1 MRSFFYCLC
10 AALGLTYGSA
20 ALAHPMDASFLDF
33 GPTTS
38 TGATANMTVAVHHHE
53 AYELVRT
60 PGERGD
66 VDLDIL
72 RANADIL
79 TAYAATHV
87 TVTRQAGACAWDP
100 MPAQVPETEF
110 EATAEGIVITGPLTC
125 PGEGTVVEVSSSLFL
140 ERFPNQAVIVR
151 LESPDGF
158 IERTVLTRERSMVS
172 VDLLSVLPF
181 TPPAPT
187 ESVPSH
193 AWQDGIWIKAV
204 ALIVPLITIILY
216 RRRKKIS

>member
-1 MRSFFYCLC
+1 
-10 AALGLTYGSA
+10 
-20 ALAHPMDASFLDF
+20 MDASFLDF

-38 TGATANMTVAVHHHE
+38 TGATASMTVAVHHHE

-60 PGERGD
+60 PGDTGD
-66 VDLDIL
+66 ADLEAL
-72 RANADIL
+72 RANADVL

-87 TVTRQAGACAWDP
+87 TVTRHGGECAWDP
-100 MPAQVPETEF
+100 ASAQVPETEF

-140 ERFPNQAVIVR
+140 ERFPNQAVVVR

-158 IERTVLTRERSMVS
+158 IERTVLTRERSTVF

-181 TPPAPT
+181 VSPTPT
-187 ESVPSH
+187 ESVPIH
-193 AWQDGIWIKAV
+193 PFQDGAWIKAV
-204 ALIVPLITIILY
+204 ALLILLIMIILY
-216 RRRKKIS
+216 RSRKKIS